1 MDLLLLFD
9 DQRTPTMSLANPSYP
24 VPGTGQTLPD
34 QSDVPGTPL
43 KPQDTQQS
51 VTAEMMTRVV
61 KGAHETIDQIA
72 ERAMPPLEQLEHG
85 LAQTGGALHDKAEQ
99 WRTTGDEWAES
110 LRGSVREHPLAA
122 LAAALAVGVVIARLA
137 R

>member
-1 MDLLLLFD
+1 
-9 DQRTPTMSLANPSYP
+9 MSLANPSYP
-24 VPGTGQTLPD
+24 VPGPGH
-34 QSDVPGTPL
+34 DVSGTPVT
-43 KPQDTQQS
+43 PQDQQPS
-51 VTAEMMTRVV
+51 AAAELLTRVV

-72 ERAMPPLEQLEHG
+72 ERATPPLEQLAQG
-85 LAQTGGALHDKAEQ
+85 LSQTGEALHDKAEQ